1 MYIVDKEFYTVRIRF
16 SCNKQDII
24 IVNSILDSYGGLGLI
39 RTIDKEKCNCAVFST
54 NSVYK
59 TTLQVMHALQN
70 EGLSITDI
78 IVDISE
84 NVDEFA
90 LQDREL

>member
-1 MYIVDKEFYTVRIRF
+1 
-16 SCNKQDII
+16 
-24 IVNSILDSYGGLGLI
+24 
-39 RTIDKEKCNCAVFST
+39 
-54 NSVYK
+54 
-59 TTLQVMHALQN
+59 MHALQN

-90 LQDREL
+90 PQDREL